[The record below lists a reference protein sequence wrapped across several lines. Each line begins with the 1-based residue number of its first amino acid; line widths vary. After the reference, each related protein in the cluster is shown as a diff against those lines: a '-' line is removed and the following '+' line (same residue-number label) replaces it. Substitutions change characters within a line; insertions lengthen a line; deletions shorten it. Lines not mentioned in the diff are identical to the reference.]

1 MWIRYSHLSLH
12 QSEVELQFFILSE
25 LSNLGNVIFR
35 SRGSFKESVLLLSPY
50 RKQSKRAG
58 NTLKL

>member
-35 SRGSFKESVLLLSPY
+35 SRVSFTSVTVPE
-50 RKQSKRAG
+50 
-58 NTLKL
+58 TE